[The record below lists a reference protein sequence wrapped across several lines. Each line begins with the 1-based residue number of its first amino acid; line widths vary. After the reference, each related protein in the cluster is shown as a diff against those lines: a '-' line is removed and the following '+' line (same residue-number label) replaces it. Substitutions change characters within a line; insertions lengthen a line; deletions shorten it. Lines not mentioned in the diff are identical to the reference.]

1 MSQNTNEVIN
11 PINKHTMEKERY
23 MLIHMDKHVH
33 RFKWLTEAQHYAKIN
48 CRGDYE
54 FYIIVDT
61 EKDEV
66 VGKWNY

>member
-1 MSQNTNEVIN
+1 
-11 PINKHTMEKERY
+11 MEKERY